1 LQKSSRFSGEFACM
15 DLERRNYR
23 DLDDLDDLDDREDL
37 DLDDL
42 LGTLLPAPRASE
54 RPIAIACLRLF
65 TLFPDRPDLSLPRFI
80 FVHSA
85 ANFLRCFASVLPSAT
100 FRRHQIFLR

>member
-1 LQKSSRFSGEFACM
+1 M

-80 FVHSA
+80 LCIA
-85 ANFLRCFASVLPSAT
+85 RPT
-100 FRRHQIFLR
+100 F